1 MKVVRIHSAHDLRVE
16 DQPKD
21 AVGLTQVEIAVRS
34 GGICGSDLHYYHE
47 GGFGAVRLREPMTL
61 GHEVSGEVVAKGA
74 AVTTLKI
81 GDHVSVNPS
90 RPCGDCDFCQS
101 GLQNHCRNMLFYGS
115 AMRLP
120 HVQGAFRERLIAEE
134 GQCCIMPASTS
145 WGAAAMCE
153 PFAVALHAVARA
165 GPLIDRKVLVTGC
178 GPIGSLVA
186 LAARLHGA
194 REIVV
199 TDIVDETL
207 QRVRL
212 LAADRVVNIA
222 DEPETMTG
230 FAANKGTFDVLFE
243 ASGNPAAI
251 ISGIAALKPR
261 GVLVQIGLGGAMDL
275 PQDVVV
281 TREIEVRGAFRFVS
295 EFALAAILIGGGRAD
310 VQQLITQEY
319 EFADAKEAFDAAS
332 DRRRAMKVQLL
343 FRD

>member
-165 GPLIDRKVLVTGC
+165 GPLID
-178 GPIGSLVA
+178 
-186 LAARLHGA
+186 
-194 REIVV
+194 
-199 TDIVDETL
+199 
-207 QRVRL
+207 
-212 LAADRVVNIA
+212 
-222 DEPETMTG
+222 
-230 FAANKGTFDVLFE
+230 
-243 ASGNPAAI
+243 
-251 ISGIAALKPR
+251 
-261 GVLVQIGLGGAMDL
+261 
-275 PQDVVV
+275 
-281 TREIEVRGAFRFVS
+281 
-295 EFALAAILIGGGRAD
+295 
-310 VQQLITQEY
+310 
-319 EFADAKEAFDAAS
+319 
-332 DRRRAMKVQLL
+332 
-343 FRD
+343 